1 MADGD
6 VLVHLDYDLTITD
19 DASALFCLG
28 QNAERGVA
36 LIHFP
41 CWTDRQW
48 SKAELVRALNA
59 TDAMLDTAQVYG
71 GVVVLRKTPFAVQFL
86 REWLQVATDPD
97 RDLSEDVPCR
107 RHDPPGCEQRARR
120 PPGCECAEWATP
132 QDPAFREHRHDQF
145 PTYPVPEPSR
155 TRPSASIGTTSSL
168 PTSYP
173 NPVAPGF
180 PRASARPIDR
190 LAPRQ
195 AARPQDL
202 PDAHRLARPALAL
215 VVGRGILRGGVA
227 ARDVARRGEVLAAGL
242 LAQGKDDVAGRRPPL
257 RPDGDAA
264 RLDPRLRGDRPPAHA
279 HGLPRRP
286 GGNCA
291 AGGGRRDAQAAARRA
306 QPPRRARVQ
315 PRLVPREPGDAGV
328 ADGKVRGGRLVRLHG
343 LDPTRAERRAPR
355 RRGLDLWRMP
365 RPLPVRQQ
373 RHRAAVRHARVAVQ
387 TDVPVPVRD
396 ADRRGAAGGAS
407 RSAKE
412 LNRQRQG
419 ASRRTTVAGF
429 VYFSCA
435 KEF

>member
-1 MADGD
+1 M
-6 VLVHLDYDLTITD
+6 LDRPAVVQGGARAGAQRDRR
-19 DASALFCLG
+19 DARHGAG
-28 QNAERGVA
+28 VRRGRRAAQDAVRGAVPARVAAGRHRPGPRPERG
-36 LIHFP
+36 
-41 CWTDRQW
+41 
-48 SKAELVRALNA
+48 RAL
-59 TDAMLDTAQVYG
+59 Q
-71 GVVVLRKTPFAVQFL
+71 
-86 REWLQVATDPD
+86 E
-97 RDLSEDVPCR
+97 
-107 RHDPPGCEQRARR
+107 
-120 PPGCECAEWATP
+120 
-132 QDPAFREHRHDQF
+132 
-145 PTYPVPEPSR
+145 
-155 TRPSASIGTTSSL
+155 TRPSRLRAARK
-168 PTSYP
+168 
-173 NPVAPGF
+173 APAGLRVRRVGDAAGPGL

-257 RPDGDAA
+257 RPGVAPAVSCFATRVFFCRRRPPLRPDGDAA

-286 GGNCA
+286 GGDCA

-407 RSAKE
+407 RSAK
-412 LNRQRQG
+412 
-419 ASRRTTVAGF
+419 S
-429 VYFSCA
+429 
-435 KEF
+435 

>member
-1 MADGD
+1 M
-6 VLVHLDYDLTITD
+6 LDRPAVVQGGARAGAQRDRR
-19 DASALFCLG
+19 DARHGAG
-28 QNAERGVA
+28 VRRGRRAAQDAVRGAVPARVAAGRHRPGPRPERG
-36 LIHFP
+36 
-41 CWTDRQW
+41 
-48 SKAELVRALNA
+48 RAL
-59 TDAMLDTAQVYG
+59 Q
-71 GVVVLRKTPFAVQFL
+71 
-86 REWLQVATDPD
+86 E
-97 RDLSEDVPCR
+97 
-107 RHDPPGCEQRARR
+107 
-120 PPGCECAEWATP
+120 
-132 QDPAFREHRHDQF
+132 
-145 PTYPVPEPSR
+145 
-155 TRPSASIGTTSSL
+155 TRPSRLRAARK
-168 PTSYP
+168 
-173 NPVAPGF
+173 APAGLRVRRVGDAAGPGL
-180 PRASARPIDR
+180 PRASARSVDS

-286 GGNCA
+286 GGDCA

-407 RSAKE
+407 GFAKE

-419 ASRRTTVAGF
+419 PLVAPQSPASFIFRARKSSEKQVF
-429 VYFSCA
+429 PRF
-435 KEF
+435 